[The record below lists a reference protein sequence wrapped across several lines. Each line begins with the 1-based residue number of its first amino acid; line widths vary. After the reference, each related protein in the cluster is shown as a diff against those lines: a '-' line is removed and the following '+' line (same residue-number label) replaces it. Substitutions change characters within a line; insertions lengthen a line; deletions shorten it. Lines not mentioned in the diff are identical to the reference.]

1 MSTGLCR
8 QHLRALGKPTY
19 ANAVSTI
26 PFISYQIPKHLTCVC
41 DIRSLALELIQKHL
55 ETSRAFVDAM
65 LEVERM
71 PFTQNT
77 HYLQSQ
83 EDEWRA
89 KYKNER
95 LPDADSDVDEDD
107 INEALSIL
115 ARVGHAGLKEED
127 LGRLHAADE
136 YQTEMDVMA
145 EVRGYFQVSYKVFT
159 ISPCRHRITLTLS
172 SPAEDNRQ
180 CTFLD

>member
-1 MSTGLCR
+1 M
-8 QHLRALGKPTY
+8 Y
-19 ANAVSTI
+19 
-26 PFISYQIPKHLTCVC
+26 
-41 DIRSLALELIQKHL
+41 DERSLALELIQKHL
-55 ETSRAFVDAM
+55 ESSRAFVDAI

-77 HYLQSQ
+77 HYLQTR

-89 KYKNER
+89 KYKDER
-95 LPDADSDVDEDD
+95 LPNGVSDVDQND
-107 INEALSIL
+107 INEVLSIL

-159 ISPCRHRITLTLS
+159 I
-172 SPAEDNRQ
+172 
-180 CTFLD
+180 